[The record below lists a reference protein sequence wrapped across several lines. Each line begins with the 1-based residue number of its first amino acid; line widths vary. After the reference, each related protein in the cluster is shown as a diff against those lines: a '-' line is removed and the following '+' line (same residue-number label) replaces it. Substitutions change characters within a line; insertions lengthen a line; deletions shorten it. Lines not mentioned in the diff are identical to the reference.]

1 LFIFGVKNY
10 DCFMLIFFSFSFF
23 LEKYL
28 ILLMYCFIM
37 YWPTDNSD
45 ILSLY
50 TCLLLKS
57 TSSKC
62 FRWHVYCS
70 NPHCQSVSDDMSTV
84 EIHIVKVFP
93 LTMSTVEI
101 HIVNVFPLT
110 CLLLKSTL
118 SMCFHWHVYC
128 WNPHCQ
134 SVSIDMSTVEIH
146 KYQRASDDMS
156 TVEIHII
163 KVFPLTFQQLKSTNI
178 KVLLMTMST
187 VEIHIVKV
195 FPLTCQRLKS
205 TNIKVLLMTC
215 LLLKSTSSKCFR
227 WHVNGWNPQISK
239 CFWWH
244 VYWWNPHDK
253 VYPLTCLL

>member
-1 LFIFGVKNY
+1 MCNITSISLFVLLSGQLPRTLNLIFEDILLIFEYFSFWQWTVLKVYKFEIDCWFLLLFLCVFYFILFELFLFIFGVKNY

-70 NPHCQSVSDDMSTV
+70 NPHRQSVSVDMSTV
-84 EIHIVKVFP
+84 EIHIVKV
-93 LTMSTVEI
+93 L
-101 HIVNVFPLT
+101 PLT
-110 CLLLKSTL
+110 CQ
-118 SMCFHWHVYC
+118 W
-128 WNPHCQ
+128 
-134 SVSIDMSTVEIH
+134 
-146 KYQRASDDMS
+146 
-156 TVEIHII
+156 
-163 KVFPLTFQQLKSTNI
+163 LKSTNI
-178 KVLLMTMST
+178 K
-187 VEIHIVKV
+187 E
-195 FPLTCQRLKS
+195 P
-205 TNIKVLLMTC
+205 LMTC

-239 CFWWH
+239 CFWRH

>member
-1 LFIFGVKNY
+1 
-10 DCFMLIFFSFSFF
+10 
-23 LEKYL
+23 
-28 ILLMYCFIM
+28 MYCFIM

-50 TCLLLKS
+50 KCLLLKS

-70 NPHCQSVSDDMSTV
+70 NPHRQSVSVDMSTV
-84 EIHIVKVFP
+84 KIHIVKVF
-93 LTMSTVEI
+93 LMTCLLLKSTSSK
-101 HIVNVFPLT
+101 VFPLT

-134 SVSIDMSTVEIH
+134 SVSDDMSTVEIHIVKVFPLKSTLSMCFHWHVYCWNPHCQSASIDMSMVEIH

-163 KVFPLTFQQLKSTNI
+163 KVFPLT
-178 KVLLMTMST
+178 
-187 VEIHIVKV
+187 
-195 FPLTCQRLKS
+195 CQRLKS
-205 TNIKVLLMTC
+205 TNIKVLLTTC
-215 LLLKSTSSKCFR
+215 LLVKSTRQSVSIDMSTLKSIFVKEFLITVGPYF
-227 WHVNGWNPQISK
+227 
-239 CFWWH
+239 
-244 VYWWNPHDK
+244 
-253 VYPLTCLL
+253 

>member
-1 LFIFGVKNY
+1 
-10 DCFMLIFFSFSFF
+10 
-23 LEKYL
+23 
-28 ILLMYCFIM
+28 MYCFIM

-70 NPHCQSVSDDMSTV
+70 NPHRQSVSVDMSTV
-84 EIHIVKVFP
+84 EIHIVKVF
-93 LTMSTVEI
+93 LMTCLLLKSTLSK
-101 HIVNVFPLT
+101 VFPLT

-134 SVSIDMSTVEIH
+134 SASIDMSMAEIH

-163 KVFPLTFQQLKSTNI
+163 KVY
-178 KVLLMTMST
+178 
-187 VEIHIVKV
+187 
-195 FPLTCQRLKS
+195 PLTCQRLKS
-205 TNIKVLLMTC
+205 TNIKVLLTTC
-215 LLLKSTSSKCFR
+215 LLVKSTRQSVSIDMSTLKSIFVKEFLITVGPYF
-227 WHVNGWNPQISK
+227 
-239 CFWWH
+239 
-244 VYWWNPHDK
+244 
-253 VYPLTCLL
+253 